1 MSKNCNCKNKKTI
14 FALVAFVLV
23 VAALATVYLITKP
36 KGDGTR
42 KEITVTIVHGDKT
55 EKVLELT
62 TRREFLS
69 EALIDEELFTAED
82 IASGLTNV
90 IDGETADAEKME
102 WWCINVNGEMA
113 MVGMK
118 EIALTDGG
126 KYELVF
132 TVGYDFF

>member
-1 MSKNCNCKNKKTI
+1 MNKKVI
-14 FALVAFVLV
+14 LAAVAFVLV
-23 VAALATVYLITKP
+23 VAAVLTVYLVTKP

-69 EALIDEELFTAED
+69 EALIDEELFTEAD
-82 IASGLTNV
+82 IASGMTNTV
-90 IDGETADAEKME
+90 DGETVDPAKEQ

-118 EIALTDGG
+118 EIVLTDGG
-126 KYELVF
+126 KYDLVF
-132 TVGYDFF
+132 TVGYDLF

>member
-1 MSKNCNCKNKKTI
+1 MI
-14 FALVAFVLV
+14 IAVLGFV
-23 VAALATVYLITKP
+23 VALAAFLTVYLVTKP

-69 EALIDEELFTAED
+69 EALIDEELFTEKD
-82 IASGLTNV
+82 IASGLTNIV
-90 IDGETADAEKME
+90 DGETADAAKEQ
-102 WWCINVNGEMA
+102 WWCINVDGQMA

-118 EIALTDGG
+118 EIVLTDGG

-132 TVGYDFF
+132 TVGYDMFS

>member
-1 MSKNCNCKNKKTI
+1 MSQNCNCKNKKMI
-14 FALVAFVLV
+14 IAVVAFVLV
-23 VAALATVYLITKP
+23 VAALATVYFVTRP

-69 EALIDEELFTAED
+69 EALIDVELFTAED
-82 IASGLTNV
+82 IADGMTNV
-90 IDGETADAEKME
+90 IDGETADAAKEQ
-102 WWCINVNGEMA
+102 WWCINVDGEMA

-118 EIALTDGG
+118 EIVLTDGG